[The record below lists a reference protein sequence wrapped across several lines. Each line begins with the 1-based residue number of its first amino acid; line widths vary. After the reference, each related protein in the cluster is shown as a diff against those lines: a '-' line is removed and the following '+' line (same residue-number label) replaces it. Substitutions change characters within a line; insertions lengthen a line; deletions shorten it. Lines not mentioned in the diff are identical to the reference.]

1 MEVSDQLANLG
12 AMISGEIQKS
22 VQKNQFQAALP
33 VMQDI
38 FKQSMTDF
46 DAGRSGEGFSKIMGV
61 AMQFPDNPLIQNIS
75 QMAFTAGKAASDDYM
90 AKSKSAYSLTDL
102 ALIKSLGL
110 GVGQDT
116 EDDTTPTSPTTPT
129 TQQPQPKP
137 PANLDEDVV
146 TLTAVEV
153 PLPGT
158 DEAYEQEIA
167 DSFAI
172 TEDKVSKEGVGSAL
186 ASSNFFSDDD
196 VSGIIKSDKFNYL
209 QLPAEAAK
217 YLDGA
222 NAIAVPI
229 DIEGLRQEGVSLK
242 GNIGTINYK
251 NVYDSES
258 AKNERKQFMSKLS
271 SAVSALDNSDEVK
284 TLIKHFGGF
293 KNIPA
298 PRTDPKS
305 GDFVWQI
312 EQEGKKKPIRLPSG
326 KGDSLGLK
334 EYFSLAPEA
343 ANQAAILGMPMI
355 RPNMPAPAQE
365 MLIDKAFKEL
375 GPNATDEQIAQR
387 VKQLSNQKK

>member
-1 MEVSDQLANLG
+1 MADNNILASNLSQLGGQIASTYQNIAL
-12 AMISGEIQKS
+12 Q
-22 VQKNQFQAALP
+22 NQYRNALP
-33 VMQDI
+33 GMQQAFQSAMQD
-38 FKQSMTDF
+38 F
-46 DAGRSGEGFSKIMGV
+46 DSGRSGEGFLKIMGV
-61 AMQFPDNPLIQNIS
+61 AMENPNNPLIQNIS

-90 AKSKSAYSLTDL
+90 AKQKSAYSLTDL
-102 ALIKSLGL
+102 AIMKSLGL

-116 EDDTTPTSPTTPT
+116 EDDTTPTTPITPT

-137 PANLDEDVV
+137 PANLDSDFV
-146 TLTAVEV
+146 TLTAVEE
-153 PLPGT
+153 PLPGE
-158 DEAYEQEIA
+158 EADQSYEQESA
-167 DSFAI
+167 NSFQL
-172 TEDKVSKEGVGSAL
+172 TEDKVSKEGVGAAL

-196 VSGIIKSDKFNYL
+196 VAGIIKSDKFNYL
-209 QLPAEAAK
+209 QLPAAAAK

-312 EQEGKKKPIRLPSG
+312 EQEGKKKSIRLPSG

-355 RPNMPAPAQE
+355 RPNIPQPRQN
-365 MLIDKAFKEL
+365 
-375 GPNATDEQIAQR
+375 NAGS
-387 VKQLSNQKK
+387 KQSLADIL